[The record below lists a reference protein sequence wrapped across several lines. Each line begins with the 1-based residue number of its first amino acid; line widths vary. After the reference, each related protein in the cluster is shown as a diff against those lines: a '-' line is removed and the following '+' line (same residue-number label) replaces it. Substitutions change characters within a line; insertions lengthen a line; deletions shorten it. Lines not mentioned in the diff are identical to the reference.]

1 MCFSSKPGSRELKKI
16 TARLLTFKTS
26 CRALIFC
33 TYQGRMELEV
43 ESVFCSVKDSK
54 SVRTMTLMT
63 DSFRSFEHIDLT
75 ISSGS
80 SSIRLVTIYRPPP
93 STENKLKVLDFLAE
107 FSTLFEP
114 LTFASNNLLL
124 TGDLISTSMYLMIVM
139 P

>member
-1 MCFSSKPGSRELKKI
+1 M
-16 TARLLTFKTS
+16 
-26 CRALIFC
+26 
-33 TYQGRMELEV
+33 
-43 ESVFCSVKDSK
+43 FCSVKDSK

-63 DSFRSFEHIDLT
+63 DSFPSFEHIDLT

-107 FSTLFEP
+107 FSTLLEP

-124 TGDLISTSMYLMIVM
+124 TGDLITYW
-139 P
+139 